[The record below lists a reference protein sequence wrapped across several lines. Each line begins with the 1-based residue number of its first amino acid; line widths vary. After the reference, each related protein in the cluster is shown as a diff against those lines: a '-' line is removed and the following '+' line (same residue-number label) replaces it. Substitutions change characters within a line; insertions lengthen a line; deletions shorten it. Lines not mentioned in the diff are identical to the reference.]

1 MVDGDLALYID
12 RKIHIGILS
21 HLHPLFPII
30 PTKATKDTFVALP
43 PCPLRLLPPFGS
55 FECQTTS
62 ATESLST
69 LGALKLR
76 PTTPTK
82 TWVASFG
89 EEHPVTVVTREI
101 KDPVIWVK
109 REPLDVYR
117 RYIYIY
123 MIFTDILH
131 IISMYPLSLGTDSP
145 KVMFRNE
152 VVAGQTSGGSKTI
165 KRKSRI
171 GMFCHKQYS
180 QGNFSYLL
188 DQYHDQQGLH
198 TLCHRSQIFL
208 DPDWIN
214 SAQTQSGFDL
224 GCPFWRIGLAGI
236 GLYIYGEIL
245 GKWQTKSNWIVYFL
259 KFGWF
264 FHDKMVAPYHHRRM
278 IYSSAYSHGS
288 VKTLTFARKGNIIV
302 LVWDLLFMILG
313 GRAS

>member
-117 RYIYIY
+117 RYIYIHDIY
-123 MIFTDILH
+123 RYFTHNQHVSIVTG
-131 IISMYPLSLGTDSP
+131 YRLSKSHVSEWSGCWS
-145 KVMFRNE
+145 NE
-152 VVAGQTSGGSKTI
+152 RWEQ
-165 KRKSRI
+165 
-171 GMFCHKQYS
+171 
-180 QGNFSYLL
+180 N
-188 DQYHDQQGLH
+188 DQK
-198 TLCHRSQIFL
+198 
-208 DPDWIN
+208 
-214 SAQTQSGFDL
+214 
-224 GCPFWRIGLAGI
+224 
-236 GLYIYGEIL
+236 EI
-245 GKWQTKSNWIVYFL
+245 
-259 KFGWF
+259 
-264 FHDKMVAPYHHRRM
+264 
-278 IYSSAYSHGS
+278 
-288 VKTLTFARKGNIIV
+288 
-302 LVWDLLFMILG
+302 
-313 GRAS
+313 